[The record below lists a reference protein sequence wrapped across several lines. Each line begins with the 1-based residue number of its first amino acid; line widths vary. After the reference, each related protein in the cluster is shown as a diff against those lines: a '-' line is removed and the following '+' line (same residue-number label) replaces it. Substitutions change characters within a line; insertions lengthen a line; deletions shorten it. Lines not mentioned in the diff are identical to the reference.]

1 MINGGNVHLVAHNF
15 PHLPAKYN
23 TAYSRLSEQELSTEK
38 FQAMLFCSGAKIVS
52 N

>member
-1 MINGGNVHLVAHNF
+1 MHLVTHNF
-15 PHLPAKYN
+15 PHLPAKYD

-38 FQAMLFCSGAKIVS
+38 FQAMFCLRAKIVS